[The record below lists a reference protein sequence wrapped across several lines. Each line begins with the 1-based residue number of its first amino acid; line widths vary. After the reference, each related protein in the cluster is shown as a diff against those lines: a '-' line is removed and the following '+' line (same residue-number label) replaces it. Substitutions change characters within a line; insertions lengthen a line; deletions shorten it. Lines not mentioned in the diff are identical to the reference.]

1 MTNTVKSFEAQ
12 QKMNATIRER
22 EERNIRHGYK
32 AICISE
38 DGKLWELVDLRIG
51 QTDTTAYACVWLHV
65 AGYGTYA
72 HGSGKAGGYGYHR
85 SSAAAESAFCSAGMT
100 FNVSF
105 GGCGDSMTREAV
117 QAAGE
122 YLSNGA
128 PVYVVE
134 FYG

>member
-1 MTNTVKSFEAQ
+1 MTNTVKSFEAH
-12 QKMNATIRER
+12 KKINATIRER

-38 DGKLWELVDLRIG
+38 DGKLQELVDLRIG
-51 QTDTTAYACVWLHV
+51 QTDATAYACVWLHV

-72 HGSGKAGGYGYHR
+72 YGSGKAGGYGYHK
-85 SSAAAESAFCSAGMT
+85 SSAAAEAAFRSAGMI
-100 FNVSF
+100 FNQSF
-105 GGCGDSMTREAV
+105 SGCGDSMTHEAV

-128 PVYVVE
+128 QVYVVE

>member
-1 MTNTVKSFEAQ
+1 MKITVKSFEAHQ
-12 QKMNATIRER
+12 NMNTTIRER

-38 DGKLWELVDLRIG
+38 DGKLRELVDLRIG
-51 QTDTTAYACVWLHV
+51 QTDATAYACVWLHV

-85 SSAAAESAFCSAGMT
+85 SSAAAESAFWSAGMT

-122 YLSNGA
+122 YLSDGD

>member
-1 MTNTVKSFEAQ
+1 MTNSVKSFVAQ
-12 QKMNATIRER
+12 QNMNATIRER
-22 EERNIRHGYK
+22 EENNIKRGYK

-38 DGKLWELVDLRIG
+38 DGKLRELVDLRIG

-85 SSAAAESAFCSAGMT
+85 SSAASEEAFYSAGMT
-100 FNVSF
+100 FNQSF
-105 GGCGDSMTREAV
+105 SGCGDSMTREAV

-122 YLSNGA
+122 YLANGA